1 MYKSIINITS
11 FIALCVFFSVKYHY
25 FVVSKNNS
33 VARKTGLTAQNLLG
47 IMNFILE
54 VLSITLIGKH
64 YISAGGYNK

>member
-1 MYKSIINITS
+1 MCFPVLYN
-11 FIALCVFFSVKYHY
+11 Y

-33 VARKTGLTAQNLLG
+33 VARNTGLTAQNLLV
-47 IMNFILE
+47 IINFILE

>member
-1 MYKSIINITS
+1 MCFPVLYN
-11 FIALCVFFSVKYHY
+11 Y
-25 FVVSKNNS
+25 FVVSKNNI